1 MPQVREVSVYIPMY
15 DVVFNNVSF
24 VEVLASIPA
33 DEIQRKQQAI
43 ARIAPRLQYSAVPDR
58 YLNAE
63 ILPRVL
69 SNDPGHASITW
80 QPPFRD
86 AVDVIVDRIVDVK
99 TMLPKQPGQMEKDE
113 RKVAL
118 SSGLRLKYGN
128 EFSLVTRAECM
139 EIDVF
144 NNYMRAMH
152 PHWNGGL
159 TTSTGRMRK
168 YETENTSMKEKIA
181 GIVRGNLNSFRIT
194 PGSIVSAQEDQF
206 RSIMYLNVTHMKL
219 KGLDVLN
226 STLFA
231 KLRHNPNIPYI
242 AELFRNYV

>member
-1 MPQVREVSVYIPMY
+1 MSVYIPMY

-63 ILPRVL
+63 LLPRVL

-113 RKVAL
+113 LVEVKL
-118 SSGLRLKYGN
+118 GDIGQ
-128 EFSLVTRAECM
+128 FSLVTRAECM

-242 AELFRNYV
+242 AELFRNYVI